1 MKKIRVRPMILAL
14 IVVLQAW
21 GPGLCEEKKP
31 PKEGTGLGTMLAQ
44 KQQFDPG
51 AGVMAREQG
60 QVFVDGAPHT
70 LRLKEGRQAG
80 FFIPDGRCGYIW
92 FAEEVPMPKESL
104 EQARELRLKI
114 RELADQLLGPSGDQ
128 ELRGAIALPASFVN
142 QDDFEQSSSFG
153 RYLSEQMFYEFNQ
166 RGMPVREY
174 RVFPEVFT
182 RPREGEF
189 VFTRDMQNIPPQH
202 SGSLFVTGT
211 YYFDRDSVFVNAR
224 VFRALDKMVLRTA
237 SLVFAQ
243 NKLTRTMLAKGTGV
257 RLETAD
263 MGIKSFKEMKDK
275 AGLAFMLTQEDLH

>member
-1 MKKIRVRPMILAL
+1 MKNIRVWPVILVL
-14 IVVLQAW
+14 IVVVLAW
-21 GPGLCEEKKP
+21 GTAFCEEKKP
-31 PKEGTGLGTMLAQ
+31 PKEDTNLRTMLA
-44 KQQFDPG
+44 KQQRLDPG
-51 AGVMAREQG
+51 AGVMARKQG
-60 QVFVDGAPHT
+60 RVFVDGAPHT
-70 LRLKEGRQAG
+70 LRRQEGRHAG
-80 FFIPDGRCGYIW
+80 FFVPDGRYGYIW
-92 FAEEVPMPKESL
+92 FDQEVPEPPESL
-104 EQARELRLKI
+104 EQARELRLRI

-189 VFTRDMQNIPPQH
+189 VFTRNMENIPPQH

-224 VFRALDKMVLRTA
+224 IFRALDKMVLRTA

-243 NKLTRTMLAKGTGV
+243 NRLTRTMLAKGTGV

-263 MGIKSFKEMKDK
+263 MGIKSFREMKDK

>member
-1 MKKIRVRPMILAL
+1 MKKIRVWPMILVL
-14 IVVLQAW
+14 IVVVLAW
-21 GPGLCEEKKP
+21 GTGLCEEKKP
-31 PKEGTGLGTMLAQ
+31 PKEDPSLGTMLEDGQ
-44 KQQFDPG
+44 RFDPG
-51 AGVMAREQG
+51 TGVMARKQG
-60 QVFVDGAPHT
+60 QVFVDGTPQT
-70 LRLKEGRQAG
+70 LRRQEGRHAG

-92 FAEEVPMPKESL
+92 FSEKVPMPPKSL
-104 EQARELRLKI
+104 EQARELRLKV
-114 RELADQLLGPSGDQ
+114 RELADQLLSPAGDR
-128 ELRGAIALPASFVN
+128 ELSGAIALPASFVN

-189 VFTRDMQNIPPQH
+189 VFTRNMENIPPQH
-202 SGSLFVTGT
+202 SGSLFVSGT
-211 YYFDRDSVFVNAR
+211 YYFDRDNVFVNAR

-257 RLETAD
+257 RLGTAD
-263 MGIKSFKEMKDK
+263 MGIKSFREMKDK
-275 AGLAFMLTQEDLH
+275 AGLAFMLSQEDLH